1 MTLTPKREIGSA
13 GGSLPR
19 RELPTGLR
27 DGGGIFASETSG
39 GQAIRCQTVQPAARL
54 SANLRLLRRTRLC
67 EADPSPGL
75 WPPPFGLK
83 GRRLNG
89 QAKRL
94 TYAKLECPMQDIHLQ
109 GGTCLRLFFN
119 YEITNKH
126 AVFRGS
132 AAEPQLSNL
141 KSQISNLK
149 SQISILSFQSI
160 YKSLHSVKNVG
171 LLFYF

>member
-54 SANLRLLRRTRLC
+54 SANLRLLRRTRLF

-75 WPPPFGLK
+75 WPPPFSKGGLAY
-83 GRRLNG
+83 G
-89 QAKRL
+89 
-94 TYAKLECPMQDIHLQ
+94 Y
-109 GGTCLRLFFN
+109 F
-119 YEITNKH
+119 
-126 AVFRGS
+126 
-132 AAEPQLSNL
+132 
-141 KSQISNLK
+141 
-149 SQISILSFQSI
+149 SIMR
-160 YKSLHSVKNVG
+160 
-171 LLFYF
+171 

>member
-1 MTLTPKREIGSA
+1 MRPGASATVGILKTLIPKCANDSA

-75 WPPPFGLK
+75 WPPPCSKGGRFPSEVGQGL
-83 GRRLNG
+83 RT
-89 QAKRL
+89 A
-94 TYAKLECPMQDIHLQ
+94 
-109 GGTCLRLFFN
+109 
-119 YEITNKH
+119 
-126 AVFRGS
+126 
-132 AAEPQLSNL
+132 
-141 KSQISNLK
+141 
-149 SQISILSFQSI
+149 
-160 YKSLHSVKNVG
+160 VG
-171 LLFYF
+171 LAEGPEGPEISLRRFPICAPPPLRRQPPDDSPSYQLLAIS